1 MAYRPQSR
9 QTILRRVSV
18 VLHGV
23 TILHY
28 KIYEVLQL
36 DCIMPLLSTVISRIS
51 YDF

>member
-1 MAYRPQSR
+1 MEHQLMSR

-18 VLHGV
+18 FLHGV

-36 DCIMPLLSTVISRIS
+36 DRIMPLLSTVISRIS